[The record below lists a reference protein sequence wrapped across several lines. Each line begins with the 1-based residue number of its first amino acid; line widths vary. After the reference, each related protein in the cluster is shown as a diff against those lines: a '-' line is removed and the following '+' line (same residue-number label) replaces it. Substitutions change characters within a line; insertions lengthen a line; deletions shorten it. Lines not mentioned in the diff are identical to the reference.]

1 VLCIFQE
8 FKVHENTLNDQK
20 IPWAS
25 FFCVALGVYMAT
37 LDGSIVAVAL
47 PSIRDDFNAGLGVI
61 QWVLS
66 IYMLVITA
74 LLLAAGRVADIVGQ
88 KRVFLTGLSAFVVGS
103 LFCALSPTALILI
116 ISRGIQ
122 GIGGAMLM
130 AAAPAIVTAT
140 FPPSQRGR
148 GLGLTGTIV
157 GLGLT
162 TGPPLGGFLLDLF
175 GWRAIF
181 YINLPIG
188 IGAVAYGLAKLPP
201 LKFTKPGQRF
211 DLSGTILFSAG
222 CATLLSASSKIGE
235 HGSSPPYLTFILSGI
250 LFGAFVLR
258 EAKAA
263 DPLVKLSLFLNR
275 RFSFALAASLLTF
288 ISGIVSILFL
298 PFYLTGVV
306 GLSTSKMGM
315 VMMVTPLIMM
325 SLAHWAGGLSDRIGY
340 RLLTTTGLVIR
351 AAAFG
356 AFIMIGPDSSLALTF
371 TGLILLGVGT
381 AIFMSP
387 NTSSVMGAVP
397 PQMLGVAGS
406 LTAVAR
412 NLGMALGVALGA
424 AVFDIALIK
433 AGGSSIGTASLY
445 NHPAF
450 ISGWR
455 AAMGMALIICLGS
468 VVLSYLRGSD
478 PKLGE
483 Q

>member
-1 VLCIFQE
+1 VREKNIDEQ
-8 FKVHENTLNDQK
+8 N

-47 PSIRDDFNAGLGVI
+47 PSIRADFGARLGLI

-66 IYMLVITA
+66 IYMLVITG

-88 KRVFLTGLSAFVVGS
+88 KGVFLGGLSVFTAGS
-103 LFCALSPTALILI
+103 LLCAAAPTAVTLIVA
-116 ISRGIQ
+116 RGIQ

-140 FPPSQRGR
+140 FPPSHRGR
-148 GLGLTGTIV
+148 GLGLTGTVV

-162 TGPPLGGFLLDLF
+162 TGPPLGGLLLDLL

-211 DLSGTILFSAG
+211 DLSGTLLFSAA
-222 CATLLSASSKIGE
+222 CATLLTASSKMGE
-235 HGSSPPYLTFILSGI
+235 HGSSPPYLIFIVSAI
-250 LFGAFVLR
+250 LFGGFVLR
-258 EAKAA
+258 EKRAA
-263 DPLVKLSLFLNR
+263 DPLIRLSLFKNR
-275 RFSFALAASLLTF
+275 RFTFALAASLLTF

-306 GLSTSKMGM
+306 GLSTSTMGM
-315 VMMVTPLIMM
+315 VMMVTPLVMM

-340 RLLTTTGLVIR
+340 RLLTTTGLIIR
-351 AAAFG
+351 AG
-356 AFIMIGPDSSLALTF
+356 AFVAFILIDPDSSLALTF
-371 TGLILLGVGT
+371 AGLLLLGVGT

-424 AVFDIALIK
+424 AVFDIALVK
-433 AGGSSIGTASLY
+433 AGGTSIGTASLS

-450 ISGWR
+450 MTGWR
-455 AAMGMALIICLGS
+455 AAMGMALAVCLSS
-468 VVLSYLRGSD
+468 VVISHLRGKDPERSD
-478 PKLGE
+478 N
-483 Q
+483 